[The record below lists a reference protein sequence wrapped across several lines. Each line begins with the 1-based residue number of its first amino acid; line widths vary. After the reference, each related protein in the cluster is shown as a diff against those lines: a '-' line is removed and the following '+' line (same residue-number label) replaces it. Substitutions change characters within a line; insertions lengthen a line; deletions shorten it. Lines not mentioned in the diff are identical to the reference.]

1 MSLQALCL
9 AACHVVAHYLT
20 TRHWRKGRSAV
31 SEVPEAFVPDQRAD
45 ADDPPTV
52 IAVASQKGGVG
63 KTVTT
68 VNLACRLAMAGY
80 DVAVLDLEPQA
91 QAGSALGIELTGDL
105 IHRSLGLVLQHS
117 AQKVPA
123 KSLTDIQFDASDV
136 LEQYEDAG
144 KLFVI
149 ASEES
154 TMTAAQN
161 VFITQ
166 PFTETPTLR
175 RMILSQLTGHVD
187 CVLIDTP
194 PAVSSLNALAVA
206 ASDFVLTLCNPEY
219 QTVKGA
225 FLLKPTV
232 EAMAELTRGECQPT
246 YLGSIFNISNPKSK
260 RTTQDVAIHNS
271 MVKGGLLPFLTDI
284 RKDTR
289 ISESY
294 LHKRPAVVRYLNHPP
309 GQQYTALVEEILA
322 RISAP
327 ASEWQVAEEW
337 KVAEELPADGA
348 DVESVDA

>member
-1 MSLQALCL
+1 M
-9 AACHVVAHYLT
+9 
-20 TRHWRKGRSAV
+20 
-31 SEVPEAFVPDQRAD
+31 PDQRAED
-45 ADDPPTV
+45 EENPPTV

-91 QAGSALGIELTGDL
+91 QAGSALGVELTGDL
-105 IHRSLGLVLQHS
+105 IRRSLGLVLQHTVQNVPS
-117 AQKVPA
+117 AAV
-123 KSLTDIQFDASDV
+123 TEIMFDASEV
-136 LEQYEDAG
+136 LSQYEDAG

-166 PFTETPTLR
+166 PFTATPTLR
-175 RMILSQLTGHVD
+175 RMILSQLTGVVD
-187 CVLIDTP
+187 CVIIDTP
-194 PAVSSLNALAVA
+194 PAVSSLNALAIA
-206 ASDFVLTLCNPEY
+206 ASDYVLTLCNPEY

-232 EAMAELTRGECQPT
+232 EAMAELTRGECTPS
-246 YLGSIFNISNPKSK
+246 YLGSIFNISNPESK
-260 RTTQDVAIHNS
+260 RTNQDVAIHNS
-271 MVKGGLLPFLTDI
+271 MVRGGLLPFVTDI

-294 LHKRPAVVRYLNHPP
+294 LHKRPAVVRYLKHAP
-309 GQQYTALVEEILA
+309 GKQYTALVEEILE
-322 RISAP
+322 RIGSPAP
-327 ASEWQVAEEW
+327 EW
-337 KVAEELPADGA
+337 KVAAEWAES
-348 DVESVDA
+348 DVEAAEESVDA